1 MKLRVT
7 IASIAILTFAFV
19 STSSAKQT
27 VKFTNQVDSL
37 SYAIG
42 VQVGNG
48 LKRDNIKVNADLVK
62 SAILDFLADEN
73 NLALK
78 KEDMDNLFQNLIKEI
93 QDKEIQ
99 DKEIQEKK
107 AVEAQSAGA
116 ENENIGKA
124 FLEKNKSLP
133 GVRVTPSGL
142 QYKVTLEG
150 KGASPK
156 AENTVKVHYKGMLIN
171 GKTFDSS
178 IDRGEP
184 AEFPLNGVIK
194 GWTEG
199 LQLIKVGGKATLYI
213 PSDLAYGDQGAGGL
227 IGPKETLIFE
237 VELIEIVK

>member
-1 MKLRVT
+1 MKLRLI
-7 IASIAILTFAFV
+7 IASIAVLTFASFN
-19 STSSAKQT
+19 TSSAKQA
-27 VKFTNQVDSL
+27 VKFTNKVDSL

-48 LKRDNIKVNADLVK
+48 LKRDNIAVNADLVK
-62 SAILDFLADEN
+62 AAILDFLADEN
-73 NLALK
+73 NLSLK
-78 KEDMDNLFQNLIKEI
+78 REDMDNLFQNLN
-93 QDKEIQ
+93 
-99 DKEIQEKK
+99 KEIQEKK
-107 AVEAQSAGA
+107 AAEAQAAGA
-116 ENENIGKA
+116 ENEKIGKA

-133 GVRVTPSGL
+133 GVKVTPSGL
-142 QYKVTLEG
+142 QYKITQEG

-156 AENTVKVHYKGMLIN
+156 AESTVKVHYKGMLIN

-199 LQLIKVGGKATLYI
+199 LQLLKVGGKATLYI
-213 PSDLAYGDQGAGGL
+213 PSELAYGDQGAGGL

-237 VELIEIVK
+237 VELIDIVK

>member
-78 KEDMDNLFQNLIKEI
+78 KEDMDNLFQNLN
-93 QDKEIQ
+93 
-99 DKEIQEKK
+99 KEIQEKK

-213 PSDLAYGDQGAGGL
+213 PSDLAYGDKGAGGL

>member
-19 STSSAKQT
+19 STSSAKQP

-78 KEDMDNLFQNLIKEI
+78 KEDMDNLFQNLN
-93 QDKEIQ
+93 
-99 DKEIQEKK
+99 KEIQEKK

>member
-1 MKLRVT
+1 MKLRLI
-7 IASIAILTFAFV
+7 IASIAVLTFASFN
-19 STSSAKQT
+19 TSSAKQA
-27 VKFTNQVDSL
+27 VKFTNKVDSL

-48 LKRDNIKVNADLVK
+48 LKRDNIQVNADLVK
-62 SAILDFLADEN
+62 AAILDFLADEN
-73 NLALK
+73 NLSLK
-78 KEDMDNLFQNLIKEI
+78 REDMDNLFQNLN
-93 QDKEIQ
+93 
-99 DKEIQEKK
+99 KEIQEKK
-107 AVEAQSAGA
+107 AAEAQAAGA
-116 ENENIGKA
+116 ENEKIGKA

-133 GVRVTPSGL
+133 GVKVTPSGL
-142 QYKVTLEG
+142 QYKITQEG

-156 AENTVKVHYKGMLIN
+156 AESTVKVHYKGMLIN

-199 LQLIKVGGKATLYI
+199 LQLLKVGGKATLYI
-213 PSDLAYGDQGAGGL
+213 PSELAYGDQGAGGL

-237 VELIEIVK
+237 VELIDIVK

>member
-1 MKLRVT
+1 MKIKIF
-7 IASIAILTFAFV
+7 IAALCSLVVISCNKEV
-19 STSSAKQT
+19 SKSHIKT
-27 VKFTNQVDSL
+27 TNDSL

-78 KEDMDNLFQNLIKEI
+78 KEDMDNLFQNLN
-93 QDKEIQ
+93 
-99 DKEIQEKK
+99 KEIQEKK
-107 AVEAQSAGA
+107 AVEAQTAGA

-213 PSDLAYGDQGAGGL
+213 PSDLAYGDKGAGGL

>member
-78 KEDMDNLFQNLIKEI
+78 KEDMDNLFQNLN
-93 QDKEIQ
+93 
-99 DKEIQEKK
+99 KEIQEKK
-107 AVEAQSAGA
+107 AVEAQTAGA

-213 PSDLAYGDQGAGGL
+213 PSDLAYGDKGAGGL

>member
-78 KEDMDNLFQNLIKEI
+78 KEDMDNLFQNLN
-93 QDKEIQ
+93 
-99 DKEIQEKK
+99 KEIQEKK
-107 AVEAQSAGA
+107 AVEAQTAGA

-124 FLEKNKSLP
+124 FLEKNKSLPGVRVKNKSLP

-213 PSDLAYGDQGAGGL
+213 PSDLAYGDKGAGGL

>member
-19 STSSAKQT
+19 STSSAKQP

-78 KEDMDNLFQNLIKEI
+78 KEDMDNLFQNLN
-93 QDKEIQ
+93 
-99 DKEIQEKK
+99 KEIQEKK

-213 PSDLAYGDQGAGGL
+213 PSDLAYGDKGAGGL